1 LHTCIH
7 MPVSAHIIASRPTSR
22 KRKMAKHLTP
32 QTIDALINQALAIED
47 EQAQEAGALGFMARA
62 MVQATLPHR
71 AVAGNEFER
80 RNGNFTLTLQAP
92 SKIGLPYGS
101 VPRLLLAWVTT
112 EAVKTKS
119 RELEL
124 GDSMSAFMAELGMTP
139 TGGANGSITRL
150 KNQTRRL
157 FAATVTASYED
168 DKQIADMGYRLADR
182 SVLWWHSK
190 DPEQAGLW
198 KSSVTLSEHFFNE
211 VIDRPVPI
219 DMRAMK
225 ALKQSP
231 MALDIYAWL
240 TYRVSYLKRP
250 TVIPWASLAMQ
261 FGSNYAQLRQF
272 KAAFLDELK
281 KVVLV
286 YGQVQVEATE
296 LGLTVKPSMTHI
308 PMTKGKP

>member
-1 LHTCIH
+1 
-7 MPVSAHIIASRPTSR
+7 
-22 KRKMAKHLTP
+22 MAKPLSP
-32 QTIDALINQALAIED
+32 QTIDSLINQALAIED
-47 EQAQEAGALGFMARA
+47 DDAQETGALGFMARA

-71 AVAGNEFER
+71 AVTGNEFER
-80 RNGNFTLTLQAP
+80 RNGSFTLTLQAP

-101 VPRLLLAWVTT
+101 IPRLLLAWVTT

-124 GDSMSAFMAELGMTP
+124 GDSMSGFMAELGLTP

-157 FAATVTASYED
+157 FSATVTASYED
-168 DKQIADMGYRLADR
+168 DLQIADMGYRLADK

-198 KSSVTLSEHFFNE
+198 KSTVTLSEHFFNE

-219 DMRAMK
+219 DMRAIK
-225 ALKQSP
+225 TLKQSP
-231 MALDIYAWL
+231 MALDIYTWL
-240 TYRVSYLKRP
+240 TYRASYLKRP
-250 TVIPWASLAMQ
+250 TAIPWASLALQ

-286 YGQVQVEATE
+286 YGKVQVEATE
-296 LGLTVKPSMTHI
+296 LGLIVKPSSTHI
-308 PMTKGKP
+308 PMTRGKP

>member
-1 LHTCIH
+1 
-7 MPVSAHIIASRPTSR
+7 
-22 KRKMAKHLTP
+22 MAKHLTP

-71 AVAGNEFER
+71 AFDGNYFER
-80 RNGNFTLTLQAP
+80 KNGKFTLSMLASP
-92 SKIGLPYGS
+92 KIGLPYGS
-101 VPRLLLAWVTT
+101 MPRLLLAWVTT

-124 GDSMSAFMAELGMTP
+124 GDSMSAFMAELGLTP

-157 FAATVTASYED
+157 FSATVTASYED
-168 DKQIADMGYRLADR
+168 DKQIADMGYRLADK

-198 KSSVTLSEHFFNE
+198 KSTVTLSEQFFNE
-211 VIDRPVPI
+211 VVDRPVPI
-219 DMRAMK
+219 DMWAIK

-231 MALDIYAWL
+231 MALDIYMTL
-240 TYRVSYLKRP
+240 TYRMSYLKQP
-250 TVIPWASLAMQ
+250 TVIPWASLAFQ
-261 FGSNYAQLRQF
+261 LGSDYSRLR
-272 KAAFLDELK
+272 AFREASLAELR
-281 KVVLV
+281 KVMLV
-286 YGQVQVEATE
+286 YSGVQVEVLDE
-296 LGLTVKPSMTHI
+296 GVKIKPSLTHI
-308 PMTKGKP
+308 PMTRGKP